1 MVDQPMRYCEA
12 IEMMREG
19 YRVAR
24 TSWEDGTHLRYE
36 VVQKDSFLN
45 LRVMKVM
52 QVKDGKST
60 WFTPTANDLLDQDW
74 ILVGYENREE

>member
-1 MVDQPMRYCEA
+1 MNNVVDQPMRYCEA
-12 IEMMREG
+12 VEMMRDG

-24 TSWEDGTHLRYE
+24 TSWKDGTHLRFE
-36 VVQKDSFLN
+36 VVQKDNFPN
-45 LRVMKVM
+45 PRVM